1 MPAVRQ
7 DNLGLPRD
15 AFYREY
21 GTALD
26 NGTAAVFAGAGL
38 SRSAGYVDWKG
49 LLQEFAEEL
58 GLNLDIET
66 DLVAVAQY
74 HINANN
80 QVRSRLNQLL
90 VNEFSA
96 KATLTPS
103 HDVLARLPIK
113 TYWTTNYDQMIERA
127 MEARGKT
134 IDVKTTDPGF
144 TTTKPD
150 FEAMLYK
157 MHGDIIDPEGMII
170 TRDDYERYS
179 RGHDIFLSALR
190 SDLASKTFLFIG
202 FSFSDPNVE
211 YILGQLRGALGSSP
225 RTHYT
230 IMRREKP
237 SDYRGRRSSVGYRYA
252 ANRQA
257 HRIRDL
263 QRYGIQTVLVDDY
276 GEIPQLLEELE
287 RRYYRRNIVVAGAAS
302 DWAPLGQARLEA
314 LCHELGA
321 RVIADEYNLFSGF
334 GVGISSPVIMGALE
348 KLYESRD
355 PVLDRRLQLRPFPQ
369 SPPKNMSREEFQSQ
383 YRRSMISGAGFVI
396 FVAGN
401 RQEPDGQIVVSP
413 GVRQEFQIAR
423 EMGKYPIPIG
433 ATGWAARQVWEE
445 VRAAFDKVFPA
456 GTPRKAFEKLGDE
469 SASTGALVTA
479 AFQLI
484 HYLTPRAGAAA
495 QQRR

>member
-1 MPAVRQ
+1 MAAVRP

-15 AFYREY
+15 AFFREY
-21 GTALD
+21 GAALD
-26 NGTAAVFAGAGL
+26 HGTAVVFAGAGL

-49 LLQEFAEEL
+49 LLQEFAGEL

-66 DLVAVAQY
+66 DLVAIAQY

-90 VNEFSA
+90 VDEFTK

-103 HDVLARLPIK
+103 HDVLARLPIR

-127 MEARGKT
+127 MEARNKT
-134 IDVKTTDPGF
+134 LDIKTTDSTF
-144 TTTKPD
+144 TTTRPG
-150 FEAMLYK
+150 FGAVLYK
-157 MHGDIIDPEGMII
+157 MHGDVVDPERMII
-170 TRDDYERYS
+170 TRDDYEKYS
-179 RGHDIFLSALR
+179 REHDLFLATLR

-202 FSFSDPNVE
+202 FSFADPNVE
-211 YILGQLRGALGSSP
+211 YILGQLRGVLGNSP

-230 IMRREKP
+230 IMRRERP
-237 SDYRGRRSSVGYRYA
+237 SDYRGRRAGVGYRYA

-276 GEIPQLLEELE
+276 DEIPELLQELE

-302 DWAPLGQARLEA
+302 DWAPLGQGRLEA

-321 RVIADEYNLFSGF
+321 RIIEDEYNLVSGF
-334 GVGISSPVIMGALE
+334 GLGISSPVIMGALE
-348 KLYESRD
+348 TLYEDRD
-355 PVLDRRLQLRPFPQ
+355 PVIDRRLQLRPFPQ
-369 SPPKNMSREEFQSQ
+369 TPPKNTSLEEFQSQ
-383 YRRSMISGAGFVI
+383 YRRSMISGAGFVV

-401 RQEPDGQIVVSP
+401 RREPDGEVIVSP
-413 GVRQEFQIAR
+413 GVLQEYEIAR
-423 EMGKYPIPIG
+423 ELGKYPIPIG
-433 ATGWAARQVWEE
+433 ATGSASRQIWDE
-445 VRAAFDKVFPA
+445 VRADFDQVFPA
-456 GTPRKAFEKLGDE
+456 RTPRKAFDKLGDE
-469 SASTGALVTA
+469 SASPTELVAA

-484 HYLTPRAGAAA
+484 HYLTPRAGSAAA
-495 QQRR
+495 RRR